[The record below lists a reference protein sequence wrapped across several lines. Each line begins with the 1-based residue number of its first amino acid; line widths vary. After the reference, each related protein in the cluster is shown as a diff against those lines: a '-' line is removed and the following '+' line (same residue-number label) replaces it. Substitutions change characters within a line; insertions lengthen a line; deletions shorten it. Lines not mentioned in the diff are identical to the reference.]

1 MRGDRT
7 PYAVRIGTAGHELV
21 ADEPADAGGGDRG
34 PDPYSLLLA
43 SLGACKAITMR
54 LYADRK
60 EWPLLE
66 TIVRLRHSRI
76 HAEDCSD
83 CETKEGRIDRIEV
96 TLDLRGPLS
105 DGQRERLMEISEKC
119 PVHRTL
125 TSETSVRTTLAGS
138 AEEE

>member
-7 PYAVRIGTAGHELV
+7 AYAVRIGTAGHELV
-21 ADEPADAGGGDRG
+21 ADEPADAGGGDLG

-76 HAEDCSD
+76 HAEDCGD
-83 CETKEGRIDRIEV
+83 GETKEGRIDRIAV

-105 DGQRERLMEISEKC
+105 DGQRERLLEISEKC

-125 TSETSVRTTLAGS
+125 TSETSVRTTLSGS
-138 AEEE
+138 AEKE

>member
-1 MRGDRT
+1 
-7 PYAVRIGTAGHELV
+7 
-21 ADEPADAGGGDRG
+21 
-34 PDPYSLLLA
+34 
-43 SLGACKAITMR
+43 
-54 LYADRK
+54 
-60 EWPLLE
+60 
-66 TIVRLRHSRI
+66 RLRHSRI

-96 TLDLRGPLS
+96 ALDLRGPLS

-125 TSETSVRTTLAGS
+125 TSETSVRTRLVGS